1 MDTATC
7 TYCSGDAVYTREYEG
22 VSFCSKCFRGA
33 LEEKVRKTII
43 RHQMLDYDD
52 HVAVAVSGGKD
63 SLTLLNVLV
72 KLEGRFPKSRLTAVC
87 VDEGI
92 DGYRDEA
99 LELARNSCSRLGV
112 EQVVVSFREL
122 FGATTD
128 EIAGL
133 RLGQTPCAYC
143 GVFRR
148 KAINKAAAKIG
159 ATKITTA
166 HNLDD
171 EVQTVLLN
179 MLHGDP
185 MRIARSGPLLKDPSG
200 RFLPRIKPLSDIP
213 EKEIVLY
220 AYLNRIE
227 FQSIECPHGHE
238 ALRNDIRAFLNQ
250 LEQKH
255 PGSKFTLQRAAER
268 LRDTLTETTPIM
280 ELGQC
285 EKCGD
290 PTPHKFCEA
299 CVMLETMAA

>member
-22 VSFCSKCFRGA
+22 VSFCSKCFRHA
-33 LEEKVRKTII
+33 LEEKVRRTII
-43 RHQMLDYDD
+43 HHQMLDYDD
-52 HVAVAVSGGKD
+52 HLAVAVSGGKD

-99 LELARNSCSRLGV
+99 LELARRACSRLGV
-112 EQVVVSFREL
+112 EQVVVSYREL
-122 FGATTD
+122 FGVTTD

-133 RLGQTPCAYC
+133 KLGQTPCAYC

-159 ATKITTA
+159 ATKIATA

-185 MRIARSGPLLKDPSG
+185 MRIARSGPLLKDPRG
-200 RFLPRIKPLSDIP
+200 KFLPRIKPLSYIP

-220 AYLNRIE
+220 AYLNRLE

-268 LRDTLTETTPIM
+268 LRDTLTETTPIT
-280 ELGQC
+280 ELRQC

-290 PTPHKFCEA
+290 PTPHQLCEA
-299 CVMLETMAA
+299 CVMLETVTT